1 MASFSQFFLNKGRKT
16 TKGESEEIYI
26 YINRKYELGYVMGA
40 SCAGEGGEDFVLS
53 LVCCFQTQLKDG
65 PGRAAV

>member
-1 MASFSQFFLNKGRKT
+1 MKK
-16 TKGESEEIYI
+16 YI